1 MFADFMSS
9 NPSTQVVA
17 VARVA
22 DELLKYNGFPLSTL
36 CRNFD
41 VKEADVIKFIVEKT
55 EYETLLD
62 MQKEVNIGQ
71 PWYNV

>member
-17 VARVA
+17 VAKVA
-22 DELLKYNGFPLSTL
+22 DELLKYNGFPLSLL
-36 CRNFD
+36 CRDFD
-41 VKEADVIKFIVEKT
+41 VKEADVIQFIVEKT

-62 MQKEVNIGQ
+62 MQKEVSTGH
-71 PWYNV
+71 P

>member
-17 VARVA
+17 VAKVA

-62 MQKEVNIGQ
+62 MQKEINIGQ
-71 PWYNV
+71 P

>member
-1 MFADFMSS
+1 MFADSMSG
-9 NPSTQVVA
+9 NPSTEAMA

-22 DELLKYNGFPLSTL
+22 NELLKYNGFPLSLL
-36 CRNFD
+36 CRDFA

-62 MQKEVNIGQ
+62 MQKEVSTGQ
-71 PWYNV
+71 P

>member
-17 VARVA
+17 VAKVA

-71 PWYNV
+71 P

>member
-1 MFADFMSS
+1 MFADFMSR
-9 NPSTQVVA
+9 NPSTQTVA

-71 PWYNV
+71 P

>member
-1 MFADFMSS
+1 MFADSMSG
-9 NPSTQVVA
+9 NPSTEAMA

-22 DELLKYNGFPLSTL
+22 TELLKYSGFPLSTL

-41 VKEADVIKFIVEKT
+41 VKEADVIRFIVEKT

-62 MQKEVNIGQ
+62 MQKQVNTGQ
-71 PWYNV
+71 P

>member
-1 MFADFMSS
+1 MFADSMSG
-9 NPSTQVVA
+9 NPSTEAMA

-22 DELLKYNGFPLSTL
+22 NELLKYSGFPLSTL

-55 EYETLLD
+55 EYETTLD
-62 MQKEVNIGQ
+62 IQGQVNTGKT
-71 PWYNV
+71 

>member
-1 MFADFMSS
+1 MFADSMSG
-9 NPSTQVVA
+9 NPSTEAMA

-22 DELLKYNGFPLSTL
+22 NELLKYGGFPLSTL

-62 MQKEVNIGQ
+62 MQKEVSTGQ
-71 PWYNV
+71 P

>member
-71 PWYNV
+71 P